1 MMLKKFAFVAAV
13 CALPAL
19 AQANNTIRFVGE
31 VTAQTCSVSVNGL
44 QANPVVLLPS
54 VAVAQLNRTGN
65 AGETPFTISVQGC
78 TANEENPIS
87 VSTVFVAA
95 DMTTA
100 GNIANTTGT
109 ASNVELQLL
118 NAVNGTPVNLR
129 TTSSVPLATLAAGS
143 TSAER
148 QYAIRYFT
156 PSNNATAGSV
166 GGSLQYSLAYP

>member
-1 MMLKKFAFVAAV
+1 MMLKKFALVAAA

-78 TANEENPIS
+78 TASEENPIA

-109 ASNVELQLL
+109 ANNVELQLL
-118 NAVNGTPVNLR
+118 NSANGTPVNLR
-129 TTSSVPLATLAAGS
+129 TTSSVPLATLTAGS
-143 TSAER
+143 TTAEH
-148 QYAIRYFT
+148 QYAVRYFT